1 MRERPTRGN
10 AGSNPAPSIRLA
22 DYRRDM
28 MENATE
34 RSEDE
39 CPRCGAEGIQN
50 PILDDW
56 YECNRCLISFSADGE
71 VDEGE

>member
-1 MRERPTRGN
+1 MRDDREQSSG
-10 AGSNPAPSIRLA
+10 G
-22 DYRRDM
+22 
-28 MENATE
+28 TE

-39 CPRCGAEGIQN
+39 CPRCGSEGIQN

-56 YECNRCLISFSADGE
+56 YEYNRCQISFNSDGE

>member
-1 MRERPTRGN
+1 MSDDNRGHCTD
-10 AGSNPAPSIRLA
+10 G
-22 DYRRDM
+22 
-28 MENATE
+28 TE

-39 CPRCGAEGIQN
+39 CPRCGSEGIQN

-56 YECNRCLISFSADGE
+56 YECNRCLIAFSADGE

>member
-1 MRERPTRGN
+1 
-10 AGSNPAPSIRLA
+10 
-22 DYRRDM
+22 M
-28 MENATE
+28 MDSDVYSDETE

-39 CPRCGAEGIQN
+39 CPRCGSEGIQN

-56 YECNRCLISFSADGE
+56 YECNRCLIAFSADGE